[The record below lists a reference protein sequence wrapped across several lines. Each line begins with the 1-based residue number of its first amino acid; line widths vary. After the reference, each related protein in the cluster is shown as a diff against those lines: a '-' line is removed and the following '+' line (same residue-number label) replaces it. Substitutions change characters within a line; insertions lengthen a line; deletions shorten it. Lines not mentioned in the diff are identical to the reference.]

1 MFAKLIH
8 APSGAPATAA
18 ERQRCKRTHCEIGQL
33 RFTAREVCFPRRL
46 HNEFI
51 RYDEIVWA
59 YIRVECDTATIGLG
73 YTSVSVS
80 YLVLRIA
87 DGREFVM
94 GMPTD
99 QKADE
104 ALHMI
109 SLYAVAASE
118 NRLVAGT
125 GHTPENCA
133 HFGEEKREL
142 PEGPHGLSEIPIL
155 KKKI

>member
-1 MFAKLIH
+1 MFSKLIH
-8 APSGAPATAA
+8 APSGAPATAE
-18 ERQRCKRTHCEIGQL
+18 ERRRFKQSLCEIGQL

-46 HNEFI
+46 HTEFV
-51 RYDEIVWA
+51 RYDEIAWA
-59 YIRVECDTATIGLG
+59 YVRVKCDTATIGLG

-104 ALHMI
+104 ALNLI
-109 SLYAVAASE
+109 RLYAVDA
-118 NRLVAGT
+118 RI

-133 HFGEEKREL
+133 HFGEEKKRL
-142 PEGPHGLSEIPIL
+142 PEGPDGLAEIPIL

>member
-8 APSGAPATAA
+8 ATSGAPATAA
-18 ERQRCKRTHCEIGQL
+18 ERQRCKQSHCEIGQL

-46 HNEFI
+46 HTEFV

-59 YIRVECDTATIGLG
+59 YVRVECDTSTIGLG
-73 YTSVSVS
+73 YTSISVS

-109 SLYAVAASE
+109 GLYAVDA
-118 NRLVAGT
+118 RI

-133 HFGEEKREL
+133 HFGEEKKPV
-142 PEGPHGLSEIPIL
+142 PEGPGGLTEIPIL